1 MNLFHL
7 KILFFYYIH
16 NSQLNIKHMRCF
28 NFSYTLSL
36 LIEIFQKKKE
46 RKRTTVLNIPSNKVI
61 IVFNSTSFRRFLIC
75 LKYIN
80 SKKFMSL
87 IKLKITFLI

>member
-36 LIEIFQKKKE
+36 LIEIFQKKKKEKE
-46 RKRTTVLNIPSNKVI
+46 RQ
-61 IVFNSTSFRRFLIC
+61 
-75 LKYIN
+75 Y
-80 SKKFMSL
+80 
-87 IKLKITFLI
+87 